1 MFKLNRSLLLK
12 VASSFIIVFG
22 LMLLI
27 VVGIAIWYSTVNN
40 YFIDFED
47 LLMLIFVGI
56 GGIFM
61 IVFST
66 FIPKIFKPWASKQK
80 NIE

>member
-1 MFKLNRSLLLK
+1 MNRSLLLK
-12 VASSFIIVFG
+12 LVSSIVLVFG

-27 VVGIAIWYSTVNN
+27 VAGIAVWYSTVNN

-47 LLMLIFVGI
+47 LLMLIFAGI

-61 IVFST
+61 ITVSA
-66 FIPKIFKPWASKQK
+66 FIPKIFKPWASKQE
-80 NIE
+80 NIEQN

>member
-1 MFKLNRSLLLK
+1 MNRSLLLK
-12 VASSFIIVFG
+12 LVSSIIIFFG

-27 VVGIAIWYSTVNN
+27 VAGIVIWYSTVNN

-47 LLMLIFVGI
+47 LLMLIFAGT

-61 IVFST
+61 IAVST

-80 NIE
+80 NIEQN

>member
-1 MFKLNRSLLLK
+1 MNRSLLLK
-12 VASSFIIVFG
+12 FVSSIIIVLG

-27 VVGIAIWYSTVNN
+27 VTGIAIWYTTVNN
-40 YFIDFED
+40 YFIDFDD
-47 LLMLIFVGI
+47 LLMLIFAGI

-61 IVFST
+61 VAIST
-66 FIPKIFKPWASKQK
+66 FIPKIFEPWASKQE